1 MKNIRYIAWGLIVI
15 LLGAVGYVTLNPAR
29 ETGTNSFVG
38 AADIGG
44 PFTLVDHN
52 GKTVDQTVFDA
63 KPYAIFFGFTHCPEI
78 CPTSLYEMAGWIE
91 KLGPEANDLG
101 YAFVSVDPTRDTP
114 DVIKDY
120 VEAFSDKITG
130 LTGSEEQVADIVQ
143 SYRVY
148 ARKVPLE
155 DDDYTMDHTASVF
168 LMKSDGTFHGTIA
181 YGEDPDVALKKLQN
195 LAETAS

>member
-1 MKNIRYIAWGLIVI
+1 MKRIRYIAWGLIVG
-15 LLGAVGYVTLNPAR
+15 LLGFIGYTTLMPKP
-29 ETGTNSFVG
+29 ETGTNTFVG

-44 PFTLVDHN
+44 PFSLVNQD
-52 GKTVDQTVFDA
+52 GVAVDQTLFNE
-63 KPYAIFFGFTHCPEI
+63 KPYAIFFGFTNCPEI

-91 KLGPEANDLG
+91 KLGPQASELE
-101 YAFVSVDPTRDTP
+101 YAFVTVDPLRDTP
-114 DVIKDY
+114 DVIKEY
-120 VEAFSDKITG
+120 VNAFSDKIIG
-130 LTGSEEQVADIVQ
+130 LTGSEEQVADIVK

-155 DDDYTMDHTASVF
+155 DNDYTMDHTASVY

-181 YGEDPDVALKKLQN
+181 YGEDSDIALKKLQK

>member
-1 MKNIRYIAWGLIVI
+1 MKQIRYIAWGLVVV
-15 LLGAVGYVTLNPAR
+15 LLGVVGYVTLQPTL
-29 ETGTNSFVG
+29 ETGANSFVG

-44 PFTLVDHN
+44 PFTLVDHD
-52 GKTVDQTVFDA
+52 GKPVDQSVFDE
-63 KPYAIFFGFTHCPEI
+63 KPYAIFFGFTNCPEV

-91 KLGPEANDLG
+91 KMGAQANDLG

-120 VEAFSDKITG
+120 VNAFSDKIMG
-130 LTGSEEQVADIVQ
+130 LTGSEDQVADIVK

-168 LMKSDGTFHGTIA
+168 LMKPDGTFHGTIA